1 VDGDRTVRGRL
12 YVIAVDHEWPPDRS
26 KNSLFVVDN
35 EHS

>member
-1 VDGDRTVRGRL
+1 MASYVRGRL
-12 YVIAVDHEWPPDRS
+12 HVITVDHERPPDRS